1 MDEIIIQF
9 KGKVKEITT
18 ILNKLILTSFKV

>member
-9 KGKVKEITT
+9 KGKAKEITT
-18 ILNKLILTSFKV
+18 ILNKLTPTRFKV